1 MQTFIIDV
9 DGTIC
14 NGPQRED
21 GTYDYQN
28 AVPIEKVIQRVNQLY
43 DAGNT
48 IILFTAR
55 GMRSCDG
62 DLEKIRKKVV
72 PILQTWLRTYNV
84 RYHRLEI
91 GKPWGENPIYIDNR
105 NLSIKS
111 FVQEDPERFEA
122 ILSMENS
129 I

>member
-28 AVPIEKVIQRVNQLY
+28 AVPIERVIQRVNQLY

-72 PILQTWLRTYNV
+72 PILQNWLRTYNV

-111 FVQEDPERFEA
+111 FVQEDPEYFEA